1 MHHPLIRTLIIA
13 VFLAGFSTVSAQEVR
28 KLTLEELISIGLENN
43 HQLHASEMNVVSSRA
58 RLSELNAMRLPSLSF
73 GASYTRLSSIDPFS
87 IETPFGNFDITQD
100 IVNTYNLQL
109 TLQQPI
115 FTGFRLSGSA
125 DAAEYNYKAAQQDFA
140 ANKNDLIFN
149 IKNAYWGLFKAKEVK
164 KVVDENVGQVKAH
177 LEDVQNLFKQGLA
190 TRNDLL
196 RVQVQLSEA
205 ELRQID
211 ANNAVRLANIALNN
225 VINIPLS
232 TKIEIAEDVAPEQD
246 KLPSIDD
253 LTEMTYKNRPELK
266 AMDFRV
272 KASETGIKVAQSSW
286 WPQIYLQGNYNY
298 SRPNQRVFPLTDEFK
313 GTWDVTVN
321 LQMSLWNWGQTSDQ
335 TTQAE
340 ALYEQTKDSYETL
353 KDAVTLEVTQNYLN
367 VLRAK
372 ERITVS
378 AGSVKQAEE
387 NYRVTSDKFKNGL
400 VLNSEL
406 IDAEFD
412 LLQAK
417 TNYVQALVDY
427 QLAKAN
433 LEKSVGEQRN

>member
-1 MHHPLIRTLIIA
+1 MHNALIRTLILA
-13 VFLAGFSTVSAQEVR
+13 AFLAGFGFTSAQEVR
-28 KLTLEELISIGLENN
+28 NLTLEESITIGLENS
-43 HQLHASEMNVVSSRA
+43 HQLHSSGMRVVSSEA

-73 GASYTRLSSIDPFS
+73 GASYTRLSSVDPFS

-125 DAAEYNYKAAQQDFA
+125 DVAEYNYKAAQQDFSA
-140 ANKNDLIFN
+140 DKNTLIFN

-164 KVVDENVGQVKAH
+164 KVVDENVDQIKAH
-177 LEDVQNLFKQGLA
+177 LDDVQNLFKQGLS

-196 RVQVQLSEA
+196 RVQVQLAEA

-211 ANNAVRLANIALNN
+211 ANNAVRLANISLNN
-225 VINIPLS
+225 VINLPLS
-232 TKIEIAEDVAPEQD
+232 TKIEIEENVEPQQD
-246 KLPSIDD
+246 KLPGIDD
-253 LTEMTYKNRPELK
+253 LTDMTYKNRPELK

-272 KASETGIKVAQSSW
+272 KASETGIKVANSTW

-298 SRPNQRVFPLTDEFK
+298 ARPNQRIFPLTDEFK

-321 LQMSLWNWGQTSDQ
+321 LQMNLWNWGQTSDQ
-335 TTQAE
+335 STQAE
-340 ALYEQTKDSYETL
+340 AMYEQTKDSYETL

-372 ERITVS
+372 ERISVS
-378 AGSVKQAEE
+378 AGSVNQAEE

-400 VLNSEL
+400 VLNSDL